1 MICFPVC
8 VLSPGDVQKHD
19 ALKFQ
24 LLDLWG
30 QICTVT
36 LRDTQEVTFQ
46 SVSSV
51 FVMLRLIKLERIRDN
66 EKHHVVVVNGSDK
79 FPKGKQKQKS
89 KVQMWVWNEN
99 AAKVAVLKWQLKK
112 WGDKELSLKNPPT
125 EFFNKWM

>member
-51 FVMLRLIKLERIRDN
+51 FCFVMLRLIKLERIRDN
-66 EKHHVVVVNGSDK
+66 EKRHVVVVIGSDK

-99 AAKVAVLKWQLKK
+99 AAKVAIVKWQLKK
-112 WGDKELSLKNPPT
+112 WGDKELSLLKSSNRVF
-125 EFFNKWM
+125 E